1 MSTHPTPPPLNPSG
15 SKAAKAGRERAW
27 VVAIA
32 NAALPGFGT
41 VMAGR
46 KVGYFQLA
54 LSVLGVICFT
64 AFLTYAIP
72 HLGELLQ
79 ELSNPT
85 DDPDV
90 ALDFLAQW
98 LPWMAVA
105 FAGIILCVTAWLWAL
120 ATSVKEVRGGSKAE
134 RR

>member
-1 MSTHPTPPPLNPSG
+1 MSAHPTPPPLNPAG
-15 SKAAKAGRERAW
+15 AKNAKSRREQAW

-32 NAALPGFGT
+32 NLALPGFGT

-46 KVGYFQLA
+46 KVGYLQLG

-64 AFLTYAIP
+64 VFLTYAIP

-79 ELSNPT
+79 QLSNPT
-85 DDPDV
+85 DDPDD
-90 ALDFLAQW
+90 ALDFLAHW

-105 FAGIILCVTAWLWAL
+105 FAGIILCVTAWFWAL
-120 ATSVKEVRGGSKAE
+120 GTSVKGVRGTAKSE

>member
-1 MSTHPTPPPLNPSG
+1 MSAHPTPPPLNPAG
-15 SKAAKAGRERAW
+15 SRTAKARRERAW
-27 VVAIA
+27 GVAIA
-32 NAALPGFGT
+32 NLALPGFGT

-46 KVGYFQLA
+46 KVGYFQLG

-64 AFLTYAIP
+64 VFLTYAIP

-79 ELSNPT
+79 QLSNPT
-85 DDPDV
+85 DDPDA
-90 ALDFLAQW
+90 ALEFLAHW

-105 FAGIILCVTAWLWAL
+105 FAGIILCVTAWCWAL
-120 ATSVKEVRGGSKAE
+120 GTSVKEVRGEGKAE